1 MSKKLQLSFKKTGLI
16 PGKAP
21 SEAVQKDFIQQIE
34 YYSQQKGTVLLFFD
48 PCHLLHNVVNARMW
62 QPRGKKGTITIK
74 SNTGRKR
81 INILGALDIEDFSV
95 TTTLTEETCDSKRIV
110 EFLQKIKDKYLD
122 RKIVVVLDNA
132 RYNYAIVTRAFA
144 EENNILLLF
153 LPPYAPNLNL
163 IERLWKFTK
172 KHLVNNTYH
181 ENFTQFVN
189 SADSFFNNLDDHHQ
203 ELATLFTQKFQI
215 IHAE

>member
-1 MSKKLQLSFKKTGLI
+1 
-16 PGKAP
+16 
-21 SEAVQKDFIQQIE
+21 
-34 YYSQQKGTVLLFFD
+34 
-48 PCHLLHNVVNARMW
+48 MW

-81 INILGALDIEDFSV
+81 ITILGALNIEDLSV
-95 TTTLTEETCDSKRIV
+95 IKTLTEETCNAVRII
-110 EFLQKIKDKYLD
+110 EFLQKVKEAYPDM
-122 RKIVVVLDNA
+122 RVVIVLDNA
-132 RYNYAIVTRAFA
+132 RYNYARIVRAFA
-144 EENNILLLF
+144 EENEILLLF

-181 ENFTQFVN
+181 DDFRQFFD
-189 SADSFFNNLDDHHQ
+189 ATESFFNNLDEHHQ
-203 ELATLFTQKFQI
+203 ELTSLLTQKFQI

>member
-1 MSKKLQLSFKKTGLI
+1 LI

-21 SEAVQKDFIQQIE
+21 SEAVQKDFIQHIE
-34 YYSQQKGTVLLFFD
+34 YYSQQKETVLLFFD
-48 PCHLLHNVVNARMW
+48 PCYLLHNVVNARMW
-62 QPRGKKGTITIK
+62 QPRGKKGTITLK

-95 TTTLTEETCDSKRIV
+95 TTTLTEETCDSERIV
-110 EFLQKIKDKYLD
+110 EFLRKIKEKYPE
-122 RKIVVVLDNA
+122 RKIVVILDNA
-132 RYNYAIVTRAFA
+132 RYNYALATRAFA
-144 EENNILLLF
+144 EKNNILLLF

-181 ENFTQFVN
+181 EDYTQFVN
-189 SADSFFNNLDDHHQ
+189 ATDSFFNNLGEYNQ
-203 ELATLFTQKFQI
+203 ELSNLFTQKFQI
-215 IHAE
+215 IHAD

>member
-1 MSKKLQLSFKKTGLI
+1 MI

-48 PCHLLHNVVNARMW
+48 PCHLLHNVVNAKMW
-62 QPRGKKGTITIK
+62 QPRGKNGTIIIK
-74 SNTGRKR
+74 SNTGRKW

-110 EFLQKIKDKYLD
+110 EFLQKIKEKYPD
-122 RKIVVVLDNA
+122 RKIVVILDNA
-132 RYNYAIVTRAFA
+132 T
-144 EENNILLLF
+144 
-153 LPPYAPNLNL
+153 
-163 IERLWKFTK
+163 
-172 KHLVNNTYH
+172 
-181 ENFTQFVN
+181 
-189 SADSFFNNLDDHHQ
+189 DSFFNNLGDYNQ
-203 ELATLFTQKFQI
+203 ELSSFFTQKFQI

>member
-1 MSKKLQLSFKKTGLI
+1 LI

-21 SEAVQKDFIQQIE
+21 TETVQKDFIQQIE

-62 QPRGKKGTITIK
+62 QPRGKKGTIIIK

-95 TTTLTEETCDSKRIV
+95 IATLTEETCDSGRIV
-110 EFLQKIKDKYLD
+110 EFLQKIKEKYPD

-132 RYNYAIVTRAFA
+132 RYNYAIATRAFA
-144 EENNILLLF
+144 EENNINLLF

-181 ENFTQFVN
+181 EDYTQFVN
-189 SADSFFNNLDDHHQ
+189 ATDSFFNNLGDYHQ
-203 ELATLFTQKFQI
+203 ELSSIFTQKFQI

>member
-1 MSKKLQLSFKKTGLI
+1 MI

-21 SEAVQKDFIQQIE
+21 SEVVQKDFIQQIE
-34 YYSQQKGTVLLFFD
+34 HYSQQKETVVLFFD

-62 QPRGKKGTITIK
+62 QPRGKNGTITIK
-74 SNTGRKR
+74 SNTGRRR

-95 TTTLTEETCDSKRIV
+95 TTILTEETCNSERVV
-110 EFLQKIKDKYLD
+110 EFLQKIKEKYPDK
-122 RKIVVVLDNA
+122 KIVIILDNA
-132 RYNYAIVTRAFA
+132 RYNYAIITRAFA
-144 EENNILLLF
+144 EENNVKLLF

-172 KHLVNNTYH
+172 KHLVNNIYH

-189 SADSFFNNLDDHHQ
+189 ATDSFFNNLDDYHQ
-203 ELATLFTQKFQI
+203 ELSSLFTQKFQI

>member
-1 MSKKLQLSFKKTGLI
+1 MI

-21 SEAVQKDFIQQIE
+21 SETVQKDFIKQIE
-34 YYSQQKGTVLLFFD
+34 YYSQQKDTVLLFFD

-74 SNTGRKR
+74 SNTGRRR

-95 TTTLTEETCDSKRIV
+95 TTILTEETCNSERIV
-110 EFLQKIKDKYLD
+110 EFLQKIKEKYPDK
-122 RKIVVVLDNA
+122 KIVIILDNA
-132 RYNYAIVTRAFA
+132 RYNYAIITRDFA
-144 EENNILLLF
+144 KENNIKLLF

-172 KHLVNNTYH
+172 KHLVNNTYY

-189 SADSFFNNLDDHHQ
+189 TTDNFFNNLGDYNQ
-203 ELATLFTQKFQI
+203 ELSSLFTQKFQI

>member
-1 MSKKLQLSFKKTGLI
+1 M
-16 PGKAP
+16 
-21 SEAVQKDFIQQIE
+21 
-34 YYSQQKGTVLLFFD
+34 
-48 PCHLLHNVVNARMW
+48 
-62 QPRGKKGTITIK
+62 
-74 SNTGRKR
+74 
-81 INILGALDIEDFSV
+81 
-95 TTTLTEETCDSKRIV
+95 TTTLTEETCDSERIV
-110 EFLQKIKDKYLD
+110 EFLQKIKEKYPD

-132 RYNYAIVTRAFA
+132 RYNYVIVTIAFA

-189 SADSFFNNLDDHHQ
+189 VTDCFFNNLGDYHQ
-203 ELATLFTQKFQI
+203 ELSSLFTQKFQI

>member
-1 MSKKLQLSFKKTGLI
+1 LI

-21 SEAVQKDFIQQIE
+21 TETVQKDFIRQIE
-34 YYSQQKGTVLLFFD
+34 YYSQEKGTVLLFFD

-95 TTTLTEETCDSKRIV
+95 TTILTCDSVRIV
-110 EFLQKIKDKYLD
+110 EFLKKIKEKYPD
-122 RKIVVVLDNA
+122 SKIVVILDNA
-132 RYNYAIVTRAFA
+132 RYNYARVTRAFA
-144 EENNILLLF
+144 EENDILLLF

-181 ENFTQFVN
+181 EDYAQFVN
-189 SADSFFNNLDDHHQ
+189 ATNRFFNNLGKYQQ
-203 ELATLFTQKFQI
+203 ELSSLFTQKFQI

>member
-1 MSKKLQLSFKKTGLI
+1 M

-34 YYSQQKGTVLLFFD
+34 YYSQQKETVLLFFD
-48 PCHLLHNVVNARMW
+48 PCHLLHNVVNAKMW
-62 QPRGKKGTITIK
+62 QPRGKNGTIQIK

-95 TTTLTEETCDSKRIV
+95 TTTLTEETCNSERIV
-110 EFLQKIKDKYLD
+110 EFLQKIKEKYPD
-122 RKIVVVLDNA
+122 RKIVIILDNA

-144 EENNILLLF
+144 EENNINLLF

-181 ENFTQFVN
+181 ENYTKFVDATN
-189 SADSFFNNLDDHHQ
+189 SFFNNLDDYNQ
-203 ELATLFTQKFQI
+203 ELSSLFTQKFQI
-215 IHAE
+215 IHAD

>member
-1 MSKKLQLSFKKTGLI
+1 MI

-21 SEAVQKDFIQQIE
+21 SEAVQKDFIQHIE
-34 YYSQQKGTVLLFFD
+34 YYSQQKETVLLFFD

-62 QPRGKKGTITIK
+62 QPRGKKGTITLK

-95 TTTLTEETCDSKRIV
+95 TTTLTEETCDSERIV
-110 EFLQKIKDKYLD
+110 EFLRKIKEKYPE
-122 RKIVVVLDNA
+122 RKIVVILDNA
-132 RYNYAIVTRAFA
+132 RYNYALATRAFA
-144 EENNILLLF
+144 EKNNILLLF

-181 ENFTQFVN
+181 EDYTQFVN
-189 SADSFFNNLDDHHQ
+189 ATDSFFNNLGEYNQ
-203 ELATLFTQKFQI
+203 ELSNLFTLKFQI
-215 IHAE
+215 IHAD

>member
-1 MSKKLQLSFKKTGLI
+1 MI

-21 SEAVQKDFIQQIE
+21 TETVQKDFIQQIE

-62 QPRGKKGTITIK
+62 QPRGKKGTIIIK

-95 TTTLTEETCDSKRIV
+95 IATLTEETCDSGRIV
-110 EFLQKIKDKYLD
+110 EFLQKIKEKYPD

-132 RYNYAIVTRAFA
+132 RYNYAIATRAFA
-144 EENNILLLF
+144 EENNINLLF

-181 ENFTQFVN
+181 EDYTQFVN
-189 SADSFFNNLDDHHQ
+189 ATDSFFNNLGDYHQ
-203 ELATLFTQKFQI
+203 ELSSIFTQKFQI

>member
-1 MSKKLQLSFKKTGLI
+1 LI

-21 SEAVQKDFIQQIE
+21 SEAVQKDFIQHIE
-34 YYSQQKGTVLLFFD
+34 YYSQQKETVLLFFD

-62 QPRGKKGTITIK
+62 QPRGKKGTITLK

-95 TTTLTEETCDSKRIV
+95 TTTLTEETCDSERIV
-110 EFLQKIKDKYLD
+110 EFLRKIKEKYPE
-122 RKIVVVLDNA
+122 RKIVVILDNA
-132 RYNYAIVTRAFA
+132 RYNYALATRAFA
-144 EENNILLLF
+144 EKNNILLLF

-181 ENFTQFVN
+181 EDYTQFVN
-189 SADSFFNNLDDHHQ
+189 ATDSFFNNLGEYNQ
-203 ELATLFTQKFQI
+203 ELSNLFTLKFQI
-215 IHAE
+215 IHAD

>member
-1 MSKKLQLSFKKTGLI
+1 MI

-21 SEAVQKDFIQQIE
+21 TETVQKDFIQQIE

-62 QPRGKKGTITIK
+62 QPRGKNGTITIK

-95 TTTLTEETCDSKRIV
+95 TTTLTEETCDSERIV
-110 EFLQKIKDKYLD
+110 EFLQKIKEKYPN

-132 RYNYAIVTRAFA
+132 RYNYAIVTRTFA

-189 SADSFFNNLDDHHQ
+189 VTDSFFNNLGDYHQ
-203 ELATLFTQKFQI
+203 ELSSLFTQKFQI

>member
-1 MSKKLQLSFKKTGLI
+1 MI
-16 PGKAP
+16 PGKVP

-34 YYSQQKGTVLLFFD
+34 YYSQQKETVLLFFD

-81 INILGALDIEDFSV
+81 INILGALDIKDFSV
-95 TTTLTEETCDSKRIV
+95 TITLTEKMCDSERIV
-110 EFLQKIKDKYLD
+110 WFLQKIKEKYPD

-144 EENNILLLF
+144 EKNNIMLLF

-181 ENFTQFVN
+181 EDFTQFVN
-189 SADSFFNNLDDHHQ
+189 ATDSFFNNLGDYNQ
-203 ELATLFTQKFQI
+203 ELSRLFTQKFQI
-215 IHAE
+215 IRAE

>member
-1 MSKKLQLSFKKTGLI
+1 LI

-21 SEAVQKDFIQQIE
+21 SEAVQKDFIQHIE
-34 YYSQQKGTVLLFFD
+34 YYSQQKETVLLFFD

-62 QPRGKKGTITIK
+62 QPRGKKGTITLK

-95 TTTLTEETCDSKRIV
+95 TTTLTEETCDSERIV
-110 EFLQKIKDKYLD
+110 EFLRKIKEKYPE
-122 RKIVVVLDNA
+122 RKIVVILDNA
-132 RYNYAIVTRAFA
+132 RYNYALATRAFA
-144 EENNILLLF
+144 EKNNILLLF

-181 ENFTQFVN
+181 EDYTQFVN
-189 SADSFFNNLDDHHQ
+189 ATDSFFNNLGEYNQ
-203 ELATLFTQKFQI
+203 ELSNLFTQKFQI
-215 IHAE
+215 IHAD

>member
-1 MSKKLQLSFKKTGLI
+1 MI

-21 SEAVQKDFIQQIE
+21 TEIVQKDFIQQIGH
-34 YYSQQKGTVLLFFD
+34 YSQQKETVLLFFD

-62 QPRGKKGTITIK
+62 QPRGKKGTIIIK

-95 TTTLTEETCDSKRIV
+95 AITLTEKTCDSERIV
-110 EFLQKIKDKYLD
+110 EFLQKIKEKYPN
-122 RKIVVVLDNA
+122 RKIVIILDNA
-132 RYNYAIVTRAFA
+132 RYNYAIATRAFA
-144 EENNILLLF
+144 EENNIKLLF

-181 ENFTQFVN
+181 EDFTQFV
-189 SADSFFNNLDDHHQ
+189 SATDSFFNNLGDYNQ
-203 ELATLFTQKFQI
+203 ELSRLFTQKFQI
-215 IHAE
+215 IPAD